1 MFIGE
6 TIGREGQAKAQRKS
20 VGDVDRALISLLE
33 RDQEGMKA
41 VMLARGAND
50 AKAKALDKVGPQG
63 AVSRD
68 AKRLLGSGKNIRT
81 AQVVKQ
87 LGFDSTQKLD
97 QQKKSENSA
106 LLKVDS

>member
-6 TIGREGQAKAQRKS
+6 MIGREGQARAQRKS
-20 VGDVDRALISLLE
+20 VGDVDRALMTLLE

-41 VMLARGAND
+41 VMLARAASD
-50 AKAKALDKVGPQG
+50 AKVKALDNVDSQG

-68 AKRLLGSGKNIRT
+68 AERFLRSGKNTHT
-81 AQVVKQ
+81 AHVGKQ
-87 LGFDSTQKLD
+87 FGFDSTRNLD

-106 LLKVDS
+106 LLKVGS

>member
-6 TIGREGQAKAQRKS
+6 TIGREGQARAQRKN
-20 VGDVDRALISLLE
+20 VGDVDRVLISLLE
-33 RDQEGMKA
+33 RDQEGMKT
-41 VMLARGAND
+41 VMLARAASD
-50 AKAKALDKVGPQG
+50 AKVKALDKVGLQG
-63 AVSRD
+63 VVSRD
-68 AKRLLGSGKNIRT
+68 AERLSGKNIRT